1 MKYGYQLGAKSI
13 DALVNGGLMNRAT
26 KAATIMGL
34 TVIGGMIASMV
45 NFNVAA
51 VVKMGDISF
60 SIQTELLDAICP
72 KILPLL
78 LTFAVYHALMK
89 GKKPVTIMVVLIVA
103 AIAMKFFGII

>member
-1 MKYGYQLGAKSI
+1 
-13 DALVNGGLMNRAT
+13 MNRAT

-78 LTFAVYHALMK
+78 LTFGVYHALMK

>member
-1 MKYGYQLGAKSI
+1 
-13 DALVNGGLMNRAT
+13 
-26 KAATIMGL
+26 MGL

-78 LTFAVYHALMK
+78 LTFGVYHALMK
-89 GKKPVTIMVVLIVA
+89 GKKPVTIMVVLIAA